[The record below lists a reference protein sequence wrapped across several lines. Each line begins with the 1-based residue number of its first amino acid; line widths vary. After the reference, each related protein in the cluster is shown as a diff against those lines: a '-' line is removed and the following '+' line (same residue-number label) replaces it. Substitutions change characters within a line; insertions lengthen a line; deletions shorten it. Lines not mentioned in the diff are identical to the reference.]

1 MNYLGLFAWSFGVAI
16 GPVVSPGPISTA
28 VVTEGVRRGLRVG
41 PLISTGHALV
51 ELLMVG
57 ALALGMGQVLKHPAL
72 AAGVGILGGL
82 FLLWMGG
89 TMGWS
94 ALRGRSRLPRAVDGE
109 YPEPDFGELSRVV
122 EGCATLR
129 LAQGGFRSL
138 IGLGVATTVG
148 NPFWYV
154 WWIGVGGGYV
164 LASGQQ
170 GLIALAAFYLGHISA
185 DYAWN
190 TLLATVVA
198 SGRPWLNDRVYQAL
212 LVVCGAFLVY
222 TGLRFIWAG
231 IGTLSG

>member
-28 VVTEGVRRGLRVG
+28 IVTEGVRRGFRVG
-41 PLISTGHALV
+41 PLVSTGHALM
-51 ELLMVG
+51 ELAMVG
-57 ALALGMGQVLKHPAL
+57 ALALGMGQVLRHPAL

-89 TMGWS
+89 TMGWG
-94 ALRGRSRLPRAVDGE
+94 ALRHKPRLPRPGE
-109 YPEPDFGELSRVV
+109 DSVAPLS
-122 EGCATLR
+122 
-129 LAQGGFRSL
+129 RSL

-198 SGRPWLNDRVYQAL
+198 SGRRWLNDRVYQAL

-222 TGLRFIWAG
+222 TGLQFIWAG
-231 IGTLSG
+231 IGTLGG